1 MLGQEIL
8 AFLIME
14 ITTNL
19 ENFISGLDK
28 WTTLWNLLAFFF
40 FFRSYLFNNITCC
53 FLFER
58 RLNTFFY
65 KFLAQIIRLDSWY
78 FKALLENNFC
88 VLNKLMTVTQSLDM
102 KVNEKIKSLAKV
114 VGCLEINN
122 SDLRLTYSIWHHSL
136 KFAAHYLEMNHSSGI
151 VRKFY
156 EKCKACFLG
165 NFDEK
170 CKACLMGN
178 FDEKCKACLMGN
190 FDEKCKACLLGNF
203 DEKCKACLLGNFSYV
218 FLFFRTR
225 IVVNVETP
233 NSSNH
238 HYHTPCQHRHILKM
252 IYSEI
257 TGYIQLS
264 ILVKVEHHQNIV

>member
-1 MLGQEIL
+1 MDNP
-8 AFLIME
+8 MKP
-14 ITTNL
+14 
-19 ENFISGLDK
+19 SGI
-28 WTTLWNLLAFFF
+28 FFF
-40 FFRSYLFNNITCC
+40 FFRSYLFNIITCC

-58 RLNTFFY
+58 RLNTFFS

-78 FKALLENNFC
+78 FKAFLEIKFC
-88 VLNKLMTVTQSLDM
+88 VLNRLMTVTQSLNM

-114 VGCLEINN
+114 IGCLEINN
-122 SDLRLTYSIWHHSL
+122 SDLRLTHSIWHHSL

-190 FDEKCKACLLGNF
+190 FN
-203 DEKCKACLLGNFSYV
+203 YV